1 MSARHLVLKVA
12 VALGL
17 LLGAQ
22 QVASARSIVLV
33 CNWSK
38 GSGFYSSFR
47 VDFDSSIVTMS
58 GLPGAP
64 SFRATITDSTIQW
77 GTATWSYALNR
88 YSGVMTTTDPSAG
101 LGSCEVSQGKKI
113 R

>member
-1 MSARHLVLKVA
+1 MSTERLVLKVA
-12 VALGL
+12 LALGL
-17 LLGAQ
+17 LVGVG
-22 QVASARSIVLV
+22 QVASARSIILV

-38 GSGFYSSFR
+38 GSRFYSSFR
-47 VDFDSSIVTMS
+47 VDFENNIVTMI
-58 GLPGAP
+58 GLPGTP

-101 LGSCEVSQGKKI
+101 MGNCEVSQGKKI
-113 R
+113 Q